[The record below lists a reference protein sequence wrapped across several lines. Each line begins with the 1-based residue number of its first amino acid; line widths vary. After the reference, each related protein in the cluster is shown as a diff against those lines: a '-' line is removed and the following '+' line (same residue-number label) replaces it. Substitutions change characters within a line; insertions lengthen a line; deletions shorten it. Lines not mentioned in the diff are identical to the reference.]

1 MSRRS
6 KAREVTV
13 QMLYLIDLNPD
24 VDAKAV
30 RAMIEEYLGDAE
42 ASDFAWSLFIRVRE
56 SRPQLDA
63 GIESV
68 AVNWK
73 LTRMPPTDR
82 NIIRLGTFE
91 LMFTDT
97 PPKVVIDEAVE
108 LAKRYGTAQ
117 SSQFVNGILD
127 RLIPS
132 QKRTAPVGKHPE
144 IPVELKDEPPPESI
158 SLDRTAPRDAD
169 DDDDENNAPRAN
181 ETFGIS

>member
-1 MSRRS
+1 MARRS
-6 KAREVTV
+6 KARELTV

-30 RAMIEEYLGDAE
+30 RAMIEEQLRDIHLA
-42 ASDFAWSLFIRVRE
+42 DFAWSLFIRVRE
-56 SRPQLDA
+56 VRPQLDA
-63 GIESV
+63 SIESV
-68 AVNWK
+68 AMHWK
-73 LTRMPPTDR
+73 ISRMPPTDR

-127 RLIPS
+127 RLIPES
-132 QKRTAPVGKHPE
+132 KRTTPSGAHPE
-144 IPVELKDEPPPESI
+144 IPLKLKDHPPPDAADVSI
-158 SLDRTAPRDAD
+158 EKAAPLPNEI
-169 DDDDENNAPRAN
+169 DDDDE
-181 ETFGIS
+181 T